1 MKTKGSLFKT
11 QTIQTPQWPH
21 VDLHQLIRLVSRRL
35 TVLGWSNDKTRWM
48 GGRFSLIAAAITL
61 LFGLGVTIV
70 HAQQTPPLSRPLWRE
85 LQRGDQSRPSGRLAP
100 PPPPMYRSYDGQ
112 GNNPL
117 NPQWGAAQT
126 DYLRDASGAHYSDGL
141 AAPAGANRP
150 SARLISNVLAA
161 QGEVSTKDERG
172 LSTAIYEFGQ
182 FLDHDIGL
190 AKGGSSESFDILVPT
205 GDPYFDPLGS
215 GTALIYMDRSA
226 YDANTGVTKPREQIN
241 TVTAFIDASHIYG
254 SDATRAA
261 WLRTFS
267 GGQLKER
274 VTAAGRLLPLND
286 GTLANDNPL
295 QLPATSLSA
304 AGDVRANEQSGLTT
318 LHIAFL
324 REHNYHA
331 ARLAA
336 LHPDWN
342 DERLYQEARRIVG
355 AEMQRITVNEFLPA
369 LLGHGL
375 PPYRGYNSRVNPGIG
390 NTFATAAY
398 RFGHSQVGPDIGVT
412 NASFVE
418 IASLDLADIFFNP
431 DVIPA
436 IGGIDPIVRY
446 MAIDNAQRI
455 DNLVVDPLR
464 NFLFGPPGAGGFDLA
479 ALNIQRGRDHGLGS
493 YNEVRADFRLP
504 RVTAFN
510 QITTNAPVAAALEL
524 VYGDVNR
531 IDAWV
536 GILAEDHLPG
546 SSVGPTAD
554 AVITDQ
560 FRRLRDGDRFW
571 YQIDRFDPQERAA
584 IEATTLAQI
593 LRRNTGIAGLQDAI
607 FFAQ

>member
-1 MKTKGSLFKT
+1 
-11 QTIQTPQWPH
+11 
-21 VDLHQLIRLVSRRL
+21 
-35 TVLGWSNDKTRWM
+35 
-48 GGRFSLIAAAITL
+48 
-61 LFGLGVTIV
+61 
-70 HAQQTPPLSRPLWRE
+70 
-85 LQRGDQSRPSGRLAP
+85 
-100 PPPPMYRSYDGQ
+100 MYRSYDGQ

-436 IGGIDPIVRY
+436 SGGIDPIVRY